1 LTRVET
7 WKERAEVFARIRAQ
21 IRQVLASADEPL
33 DMAMIATE
41 FKRRFGYLPEL
52 DRRMRELLEE
62 GYIIKLKGSI
72 PTFLLKR
79 VETGLGQAILS
90 SEAVKEKTG
99 R

>member
-1 LTRVET
+1 M

-33 DMAMIATE
+33 DMAQIACE

-52 DRRMRELLEE
+52 DRRVRELIEE
-62 GYIIKLKGSI
+62 GYIVKFKGSV

-79 VETGLGQAILS
+79 VEVDFGQTSLS
-90 SEAVKEKTG
+90 SGAVAEKN
-99 R
+99 RR